1 MNESYSR
8 YFERRNAISGHCHLM
23 SFLLSNM
30 VLPLLHLPPTLLS
43 HRLNASS
50 CPHRLSAFSFRMLE
64 AEDDDYSL
72 PPVLHSTPSFSSSPC
87 STFIFLNFLFLLLH
101 PFFHQSQH
109 SCTHVRTRTHED
121 ESQPHFADK
130 WRCWSKRSPP
140 SLVPIQDHIDST
152 YFNILSTKKI
162 ICLASF
168 LGLFWCMSLY
178 DLFCI

>member
-43 HRLNASS
+43 HWLNASS

-121 ESQPHFADK
+121 E
-130 WRCWSKRSPP
+130 
-140 SLVPIQDHIDST
+140 
-152 YFNILSTKKI
+152 TKKI